1 LKSDK
6 VNKKMSPSQ
15 DKKLKINV
23 PTYQHSFCINNQIFE
38 NVFVDKKVKQQMKNL
53 SLYQNILL

>member
-1 LKSDK
+1 
-6 VNKKMSPSQ
+6 MSPSQ